1 MENQKPIVRVETI
14 EPSILSIRG
23 QRVIL
28 DADLA
33 KLYGT
38 TTAALNQ
45 AVRRNIRRFPPD
57 FAFKLTKLEKLEV
70 ITNCDHLEKLK
81 YSNTI
86 PTAFTEHGAIM
97 AASVVNSQ
105 VAIDMSVF
113 VVRAFVRLKS
123 ALAQHDEIT
132 AKLNDIEERLGE
144 HDEEIVALIN
154 AIRRL
159 TQPETPPTRRI
170 GFRASRDDES

>member
-1 MENQKPIVRVETI
+1 MENNGLVVQVETI
-14 EPSILSIRG
+14 EPLILSIRG

-38 TTAALNQ
+38 STAALNQ
-45 AVRRNIRRFPPD
+45 AVRRNERRFPPD
-57 FAFKLTKLEKLEV
+57 FAFKLTKLEKMEV

-81 YSNTI
+81 YSRTI

-97 AASVVNSQ
+97 AASVVNSR

-113 VVRAFVRLKS
+113 VVRAFVRLKA
-123 ALAQHDEIT
+123 ALAQQTEIFE
-132 AKLNDIEERLGE
+132 KLNEIESRLDD
-144 HDEEIVALIN
+144 HDEEIGALVD

-159 TQPETPPTRRI
+159 TQPGPPIARRI
-170 GFRASRDDES
+170 GFRSNRED